1 MEDDTLVRFTLD
13 GQVLELRCSDVDK
26 SLTRRA
32 PEPVRSHSVEIGG
45 QVVSRQT
52 SAREGNWRRPQRVH

>member
-1 MEDDTLVRFTLD
+1 VQDDTLARFTLD
-13 GQVLELRCSDVDK
+13 GQVLESRCSGVNK
-26 SLTRRA
+26 SLTRMD

-45 QVVSRQT
+45 QVVSRQA